1 MTQVA
6 VRGLWPQPE
15 RAAGSAVF
23 GVVPAETV
31 SPRKVSLSSAATKQD
46 VRAMWVW
53 LDLPS
58 SSSGVGSSSWVIVHI
73 LARMWDETKP
83 AKTLRSGAFRV
94 ENEEALERYA
104 SKHPEVLDIIR
115 AIPDDLRDLAVWH
128 DLPQPQ
134 PVWLDVLTDPE
145 SGATCLLIDFKAADS
160 LEKNLEVLSELRRR
174 HLSLSLNVTFD
185 FRVIEDV

>member
-6 VRGLWPQPE
+6 VRGLWPQSE

-23 GVVPAETV
+23 GVMPAETV
-31 SPRKVSLSSAATKQD
+31 SPGKVALSSPATKQD
-46 VRAMWVW
+46 VRATRVW
-53 LDLPS
+53 LNLPS
-58 SSSGVGSSSWVIVHI
+58 SSSVVGSTNWAIVHI
-73 LARMWDETKP
+73 LARMWDETEL
-83 AKTLRSGAFRV
+83 AKTLRSGTFWV

-115 AIPDDLRDLAVWH
+115 AIPDDLRDLAVRH

-145 SGATCLLIDFKAADS
+145 SGASCLLIEFKAADS
-160 LEKNLEVLSELRRR
+160 LEKNIEVLSELRRR
-174 HLSLSLNVTFD
+174 HLNPYVTFD